1 MQTEPNPSSRF
12 TGAAAAATDGIT
24 SLSMLLIGVVWI
36 GASAMQDPATM
47 ARRAVEVPSAFWIQD
62 ALKLISAAA
71 TITLVIAIR
80 NLTHHA
86 GWIRW
91 PGFLAAAC
99 LVGNAALSIALMSGL
114 ASPSLMPA
122 IGLLALGAALLGAL
136 WLILVNGT
144 ALLARPWPPVISIL
158 GIGAGLLGL
167 FPPLGMVAFALGL
180 IWTCAMIW
188 VFLRKA

>member
-1 MQTEPNPSSRF
+1 
-12 TGAAAAATDGIT
+12 
-24 SLSMLLIGVVWI
+24 
-36 GASAMQDPATM
+36 
-47 ARRAVEVPSAFWIQD
+47 
-62 ALKLISAAA
+62 
-71 TITLVIAIR
+71 
-80 NLTHHA
+80 
-86 GWIRW
+86 
-91 PGFLAAAC
+91 
-99 LVGNAALSIALMSGL
+99 MSGL

-122 IGLLALGAALLGAL
+122 IGLLALGSALLGAL

-188 VFLRKA
+188 GFLRKA